1 MIPDTEDENTVITI
15 KIKPAAGVSELTVAQ
30 VDSIR
35 HVLLKWPPSDL
46 KRTSSAAPS
55 ARQHHGVRGSDDQFD
70 VRFLSTGTAPAAV
83 TPEPPATLPP
93 AATGLPARASTARTR
108 AGLSSPKGLPR
119 VAPGQA
125 LPGFAMAIILVVVM
139 ILMIIVYVAS
149 TICGALCCKCC
160 NGAYKPRKF
169 TKRDLVINKVVILV
183 FVALTAAGCFIIFA
197 EGPRCWK
204 ACPT

>member
-1 MIPDTEDENTVITI
+1 MPRQGIDGAYE
-15 KIKPAAGVSELTVAQ
+15 GGFELTKRDYLV
-30 VDSIR
+30 S
-35 HVLLKWPPSDL
+35 LL
-46 KRTSSAAPS
+46 
-55 ARQHHGVRGSDDQFD
+55 
-70 VRFLSTGTAPAAV
+70 
-83 TPEPPATLPP
+83 
-93 AATGLPARASTARTR
+93 
-108 AGLSSPKGLPR
+108 
-119 VAPGQA
+119 GQA